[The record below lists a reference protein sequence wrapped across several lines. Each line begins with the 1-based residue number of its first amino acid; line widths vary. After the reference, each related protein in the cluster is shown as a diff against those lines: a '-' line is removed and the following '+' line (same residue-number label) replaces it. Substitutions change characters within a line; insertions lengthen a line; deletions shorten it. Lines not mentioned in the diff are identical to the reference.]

1 MSSTKKDNGKSSCQK
16 ESSSYKRSKLEKK
29 TALILRAEK
38 FPAWVEEHRFCE
50 RRWRFDFAWPDQMVA
65 LEVEGGVWKGKFGG
79 HTSGKGFTKDCDKY
93 NTATAMGWRVF
104 RITNVHVKEVNFT
117 DWLWAALK
125 PHIESDPN
133 HDIPIFPDGFS
144 F

>member
-1 MSSTKKDNGKSSCQK
+1 MNKNQ
-16 ESSSYKRSKLEKK
+16 
-29 TALILRAEK
+29 
-38 FPAWVEEHRFCE
+38 FPEWVEEYRFCE
-50 RRWRFDFAWPDQMVA
+50 RRWRFDFAWPEQMVA
-65 LEVEGGVWKGKFGG
+65 LEVEGGIWKGKYGG

-104 RITNVHVKEVNFT
+104 RITNVHVKDASFV
-117 DWLWAALK
+117 DWLRVALE